1 MAAPAWPLTYSH
13 LWFLTINNRQIFAMI
28 LLSTVWKRS
37 KYGVF
42 SGRYFL
48 VFSPNMGEYGPG
60 ETPYLD
66 TFHSVQ
72 LLSEMQN
79 DFSGKRPITG
89 KSLSS
94 FELIISKVFW
104 LHYVKSVQI
113 RSFSGPYFPVF
124 GLNTKIFYTF
134 HAVLGHLRKLIEK
147 FLVAAY
153 FFSKCEKIYS

>member
-13 LWFLTINNRQIFAMI
+13 LWLLTINNRQIFAMI

-42 SGRYFL
+42 SGRYFV
-48 VFSPNMGEYGPG
+48 VFSPNMGEYGPE

-94 FELIISKVFW
+94 FELIISKVFD
-104 LHYVKSVQI
+104 
-113 RSFSGPYFPVF
+113 
-124 GLNTKIFYTF
+124 YTTWK
-134 HAVLGHLRKLIEK
+134 VSKYGV
-147 FLVAAY
+147 FLVRIFPY
-153 FFSKCEKIYS
+153 LDWIRRFSTLFTQC